1 MIIKRIELVNYCQ
14 HVHRTIDVSG
24 NLIAVVGHN
33 GVGKSN
39 FLGALQFALTGEQPD
54 KNKAELL
61 HWGAKEGYVVL
72 DFEQDGKPGR
82 IERYVSSNKVTLE
95 YDGTTTSGI
104 TNVAKEMETRLHF
117 DKDLVK
123 QSVFVRQTEVDT
135 IISAKTDKRDRE
147 IAFQKLLGIDAAKIH
162 KNLTD
167 WMYTATK
174 PVNYDIQLTEAARKL
189 GEAEARKATLDA
201 EAQAAEAALAEFGE
215 VDESQSANFGKAI
228 AAVTR
233 VLQGK
238 SDVEA
243 CAQKVTERAKALDA
257 AKAAA
262 DQGGANPGY
271 DLASLTGQEAVLVDE
286 LRKIRAKAAAQ
297 SAADEAQKAYD
308 AAHGAAHPTAEEIAE
323 ASVEIERAQAE
334 LATIRSEKALREKS
348 VAALDGAGPTCPV
361 CGKPLDAG
369 MVDAMKKE
377 LADLRE
383 REAKAL
389 PLLQDAQTR
398 LFMRRQQLEQWQ
410 RNDAAAQAKLASAKA
425 ALDAV
430 EPTELTEERANAVMA
445 KVRAEMQAQRE
456 YDARAAEHKK
466 AVADAELWFNA
477 AHRAR
482 TDAIARLAEA
492 EAEAKKLCGDEAA
505 ADWTQ
510 AQATLES
517 LVAETDRRRAKHTE
531 LRMAATRAAAVR
543 DEAANTVE
551 SMKQTVASL
560 KEAQAVQ
567 DRLAKRLAVLERVRD
582 WFHYTNGPRILVT
595 QVLAALT
602 DDVNRFL
609 GNFTAPFVVVP
620 DQAQVGFR
628 VEFTDGRDRPPE
640 PPGTDVLSGGERVQ
654 LAVAFRLAIYAMFA
668 GKLGLLSLD
677 EPTAYLDESNVD
689 RFGLLLTKVR
699 DIARNMNTQMFM
711 ATHERPVIPYMDA
724 VIELDDDAEAI
735 RAAA

>member
-14 HVHRTIDVSG
+14 HTRREIVISG
-24 NLIAVVGHN
+24 NLVAVVGRN

-39 FLGALQFALTGEQPD
+39 FLGALQFALTGEQPG
-54 KNKAELL
+54 KNKADLL
-61 HWGAKEGYVVL
+61 HWGAKEGHVL
-72 DFEQDGKPGR
+72 LEFEQDGKPGR
-82 IERYVSSNKVTLE
+82 IERSVSSNKVTLE
-95 YDGTTTSGI
+95 YDGTTTAGI
-104 TNVAKEMETRLHF
+104 TNVAKEMETRLHM

-123 QSVFVRQTEVDT
+123 QSVFVRQTEIDA

-147 IAFQKLLGIDAAKIH
+147 IAFQKLLGLDAAKIH

-167 WMYTATK
+167 WLYAAAK
-174 PVNYDIQLTEAARKL
+174 PVNYDIQLTEANQRL
-189 GEAEARKATLDA
+189 GELEARMAAAGEEVK
-201 EAQAAEAALAEFGE
+201 AAEAALAEFGE

-228 AAVTR
+228 AAVAR

-308 AAHGAAHPTAEEIAE
+308 VAHGAAHPAAEEIAE
-323 ASVEIERAQAE
+323 ASVEIEQAQAE

-430 EPTELTEERANAVMA
+430 EPVELTEERVNEVMA
-445 KVRAEMQAQRE
+445 KVRTEMQAQRE
-456 YDARAAEHKK
+456 YDARAAERKK

-477 AHRAR
+477 AHRAHK
-482 TDAIARLAEA
+482 DAVARLAEA
-492 EAEAKKLCGDEAA
+492 EDEARKLCGDEAA

-531 LRMAATRAAAVR
+531 LQMAVTRAAATR
-543 DEAANTVE
+543 DEIVRSLSTLGE
-551 SMKQTVASL
+551 TVASL
-560 KEAQAVQ
+560 RKAQEEQ
-567 DRLAKRLAVLERVRD
+567 DRLAKRLQVAERVKD
-582 WFHYTNGPRILVT
+582 WFHYTNGPRLLVT
-595 QVLAALT
+595 QVLGALT
-602 DDVNRFL
+602 DDINRLL

-620 DQAQVGFR
+620 DPEQVGFK
-628 VEFTDGRDRPPE
+628 VEFTDGRDRPEE
-640 PPGTDVLSGGERVQ
+640 PPDTSVLSGGERVQ
-654 LAVAFRLAIYAMFA
+654 LAVAFRLAIYGMFA

-689 RFGLLLTKVR
+689 RFGVLLTKIREV
-699 DIARNMNTQMFM
+699 AKNMNTQMLL
-711 ATHERPVIPYMDA
+711 ATHEASVIPYMDS
-724 VIELDDDAEAI
+724 VINLNE
-735 RAAA
+735 

>member
-14 HVHRTIDVSG
+14 HTHREIAISG
-24 NLIAVVGHN
+24 NLVAVVGHN

-54 KNKAELL
+54 KNKAGLL
-61 HWGAKEGYVVL
+61 HWGAKEGHVVL
-72 DFEQDGKPGR
+72 EFEQDGKPGR
-82 IERYVSSNKVTLE
+82 IERSVSSNKVTLE
-95 YDGTTTSGI
+95 YDGTTTAGI
-104 TNVAKEMETRLHF
+104 TNVAKEMETRLHM

-123 QSVFVRQTEVDT
+123 QSVFVRQTEIDA

-147 IAFQKLLGIDAAKIH
+147 VAFQKLLGLDAAKIH

-167 WMYTATK
+167 WLYAAAK
-174 PVNYDIQLTEAARKL
+174 PVNYDIQLTEANARL
-189 GEAEARKATLDA
+189 GELETRMAAAGEEVK
-201 EAQAAEAALAEFGE
+201 AAEAALADFGV

-228 AAVTR
+228 AAIAR

-286 LRKIRAKAAAQ
+286 LRKIHAKAAAQ

-308 AAHGAAHPTAEEIAE
+308 VAHGATHPTAEEIAE
-323 ASVEIERAQAE
+323 VSVEIEQAQAE

-348 VAALDGAGPTCPV
+348 VAALDGAGPACPV

-383 REAKAL
+383 REARSL
-389 PLLQDAQTR
+389 PLLQDAQSR

-410 RNDAAAQAKLASAKA
+410 RNDAAAQAKLVSAKA

-430 EPTELTEERANAVMA
+430 EPTELTEERANKAMA
-445 KVRAEMQAQRE
+445 KVRLDMQAQRE
-456 YDARAAEHKK
+456 YDARAAERKK

-477 AHRAR
+477 AHRAHK
-482 TDAIARLAEA
+482 DAVARLAEA
-492 EAEAKKLCGDEAA
+492 EDEARKLCGDEAA

-531 LRMAATRAAAVR
+531 LQMAVTRATATHDEIVR
-543 DEAANTVE
+543 SLSTLSE
-551 SMKQTVASL
+551 TVASL
-560 KEAQAVQ
+560 RKAQEEQ
-567 DRLAKRLAVLERVRD
+567 DRLAKRLQVAERVKD

-595 QVLAALT
+595 QVLGVLT
-602 DDVNRFL
+602 DDINRLL

-620 DQAQVGFR
+620 DPEQVGFK

-640 PPGTDVLSGGERVQ
+640 PPDTSVLSGGERVQ
-654 LAVAFRLAIYAMFA
+654 LAVAFRLAIYGMFA

-689 RFGLLLTKVR
+689 RFGVLLTKIREV
-699 DIARNMNTQMFM
+699 AKNMNTQMLL
-711 ATHERPVIPYMDA
+711 ATHEASVIPYMDS
-724 VIELDDDAEAI
+724 VINLNE
-735 RAAA
+735 

>member
-14 HVHRTIDVSG
+14 HTRREIVISG
-24 NLIAVVGHN
+24 NLVAVVGHN

-39 FLGALQFALTGEQPD
+39 FLGALQFALTGEQPG
-54 KNKAELL
+54 KNKADLL
-61 HWGAKEGYVVL
+61 HWGAKEGHVVL
-72 DFEQDGKPGR
+72 EFEQDGKPGR
-82 IERYVSSNKVTLE
+82 IERSVSSNKVTLE

-104 TNVAKEMETRLHF
+104 TNVAKEMETRLHM
-117 DKDLVK
+117 DKDLVR
-123 QSVFVRQTEVDT
+123 QSVFVRQTEIDA
-135 IISAKTDKRDRE
+135 IISAKTEKRDRE
-147 IAFQKLLGIDAAKIH
+147 VAFQKLLGLDAAKIH

-167 WMYTATK
+167 WLYTAAK
-174 PVNYDIQLTEAARKL
+174 PVNYDIQLTEANQRL
-189 GEAEARKATLDA
+189 GELETRMTAAEEEVKAT
-201 EAQAAEAALAEFGE
+201 EAALADFGV

-228 AAVTR
+228 AAVAR

-243 CAQKVTERAKALDA
+243 CAQKVTERAKALDVA
-257 AKAAA
+257 NAAA

-271 DLASLTGQEAVLVDE
+271 DLAALTGQEAVLVDE

-297 SAADEAQKAYD
+297 SAVDEAQKAYD
-308 AAHGAAHPTAEEIAE
+308 IAHGATHPTAEEIAE
-323 ASVEIERAQAE
+323 VSVEIEQAQAE

-348 VAALDGAGPTCPV
+348 VAALDGAGPACPV

-383 REAKAL
+383 REARSL
-389 PLLQDAQTR
+389 PLLQDAQSR

-430 EPTELTEERANAVMA
+430 EPAELTEERVNTVMA
-445 KVRAEMQAQRE
+445 KVRTEMQVQRE
-456 YDARAAEHKK
+456 YDARAAERKK

-477 AHRAR
+477 AHRAHK
-482 TDAIARLAEA
+482 DAVARLAEA
-492 EAEAKKLCGDEAA
+492 EAEARKLCGDEAA

-531 LRMAATRAAAVR
+531 LQMAVTRATATRDEIVR
-543 DEAANTVE
+543 SLSTLSE
-551 SMKQTVASL
+551 TVASL
-560 KEAQAVQ
+560 RKAQEEQ
-567 DRLAKRLAVLERVRD
+567 DRLAKRLQVAERVKD

-595 QVLAALT
+595 QVLGVLT
-602 DDVNRFL
+602 DDINRLL

-620 DQAQVGFR
+620 DPEQVGFK

-640 PPGTDVLSGGERVQ
+640 PPDTSVLSGGERVQ
-654 LAVAFRLAIYAMFA
+654 LAVAFRLAIYGMFA

-689 RFGLLLTKVR
+689 RFGVLLTKIREV
-699 DIARNMNTQMFM
+699 AKNMNTQMLL
-711 ATHERPVIPYMDA
+711 ATHEASVIPYMDS
-724 VIELDDDAEAI
+724 VINLNE
-735 RAAA
+735 

>member
-14 HVHRTIDVSG
+14 HTRREIVISG
-24 NLIAVVGHN
+24 NLVAVVGHN

-39 FLGALQFALTGEQPD
+39 FLGALQFALTGEQPG
-54 KNKAELL
+54 KNKADLL
-61 HWGAKEGYVVL
+61 HWGAKEGHVVL
-72 DFEQDGKPGR
+72 EFEQDGKPGR
-82 IERYVSSNKVTLE
+82 IERSVSSNKVTLE
-95 YDGTTTSGI
+95 YDGTTTAGI
-104 TNVAKEMETRLHF
+104 TNVAKEMETRLHM
-117 DKDLVK
+117 DKDLVR
-123 QSVFVRQTEVDT
+123 QSVFVRQTEIDA
-135 IISAKTDKRDRE
+135 IISAKTEKRDRE
-147 IAFQKLLGIDAAKIH
+147 VAFQKLLGLDAAKIH

-167 WMYTATK
+167 WLYTAAK
-174 PVNYDIQLTEAARKL
+174 PVNYDIQLTEANQRL
-189 GEAEARKATLDA
+189 GELETRMTAAEEEVKAT
-201 EAQAAEAALAEFGE
+201 EAALADFGA
-215 VDESQSANFGKAI
+215 VDESQSANLGKAI
-228 AAVTR
+228 AAVAR

-257 AKAAA
+257 ANAAA

-271 DLASLTGQEAVLVDE
+271 DLAALTGQEAVLVDE

-297 SAADEAQKAYD
+297 GAVDEAQKAYD
-308 AAHGAAHPTAEEIAE
+308 IAHGATHPTAEEIAE
-323 ASVEIERAQAE
+323 VSVEIEQAQAE

-348 VAALDGAGPTCPV
+348 VAALDGAGPACPV

-383 REAKAL
+383 REARSL
-389 PLLQDAQTR
+389 PLLQDAQSR

-430 EPTELTEERANAVMA
+430 EPAELTEERVNTVMA
-445 KVRAEMQAQRE
+445 KVRTEMQMQRE
-456 YDARAAEHKK
+456 YDARAAERKK

-477 AHRAR
+477 AHRAHK
-482 TDAIARLAEA
+482 DAVARLAEA
-492 EAEAKKLCGDEAA
+492 EAEARKLCGDEAA

-531 LRMAATRAAAVR
+531 LQMAVTRATATRDEIVR
-543 DEAANTVE
+543 SLSTLSE
-551 SMKQTVASL
+551 TVASL
-560 KEAQAVQ
+560 RKAQEEQ
-567 DRLAKRLAVLERVRD
+567 DRLAKRLQVAERVKD

-595 QVLAALT
+595 QVLGVLT
-602 DDVNRFL
+602 DDINRLL

-620 DQAQVGFR
+620 DPEQVGFR

-640 PPGTDVLSGGERVQ
+640 PPDTSVLSGGERVQ
-654 LAVAFRLAIYAMFA
+654 LAVAFRLAIYGMFA

-689 RFGLLLTKVR
+689 RFGVLLTKIREV
-699 DIARNMNTQMFM
+699 AKNMNTQMLL
-711 ATHERPVIPYMDA
+711 ATHEASVIPYMDS
-724 VIELDDDAEAI
+724 VINLNE
-735 RAAA
+735 

>member
-14 HVHRTIDVSG
+14 HAHREIAISG
-24 NLIAVVGHN
+24 NLVAVVGHN

-39 FLGALQFALTGEQPD
+39 FLGALQFALTGEQPG
-54 KNKAELL
+54 KNKADLL
-61 HWGAKEGYVVL
+61 HWGAKEGHVVL
-72 DFEQDGKPGR
+72 EFEQDGKPGR
-82 IERYVSSNKVTLE
+82 IERSVSSNKVTLE
-95 YDGTTTSGI
+95 YDGTTTAGI
-104 TNVAKEMETRLHF
+104 TNVAKEMETRLHM
-117 DKDLVK
+117 DKDLVR
-123 QSVFVRQTEVDT
+123 QSVFVRQTEIDA

-147 IAFQKLLGIDAAKIH
+147 VAFQKLLGLDAAKIH

-167 WMYTATK
+167 WLYTAAK
-174 PVNYDIQLTEAARKL
+174 PVNYDIQLTEANQRL
-189 GEAEARKATLDA
+189 GELEARMAAAGEEVK
-201 EAQAAEAALAEFGE
+201 AAEAALAEFGA

-228 AAVTR
+228 AAVAR

-257 AKAAA
+257 AKTAA
-262 DQGGANPGY
+262 DEGGANPGY
-271 DLASLTGQEAVLVDE
+271 DLAALTGQEAVLLDE
-286 LRKIRAKAAAQ
+286 LRKLKNHAEAKIAVDRAQ
-297 SAADEAQKAYD
+297 EAYD
-308 AAHGAAHPTAEEIAE
+308 TAHGAAHPTAEEIAE

-348 VAALDGAGPTCPV
+348 VAALDGAGPACPV

-430 EPTELTEERANAVMA
+430 EPSQLTKDRAESVLA
-445 KVRAEMQAQRE
+445 KVRTEMQAQRE
-456 YDARAAEHKK
+456 YDARAAERKK

-477 AHRAR
+477 AHRAHK
-482 TDAIARLAEA
+482 DAVARLAEA
-492 EAEAKKLCGDEAA
+492 EAEARKLCGDEAA

-531 LRMAATRAAAVR
+531 LQMAVTRATATRDEIVR
-543 DEAANTVE
+543 SLSTLGE
-551 SMKQTVASL
+551 TVASL
-560 KEAQAVQ
+560 RKAQEEQ
-567 DRLAKRLAVLERVRD
+567 DRLAKRLQVAERVKD

-595 QVLAALT
+595 QVLGALT
-602 DDVNRFL
+602 DDINRLL

-620 DQAQVGFR
+620 DPEQVGFK

-640 PPGTDVLSGGERVQ
+640 PPDTSVLSGGERVQ
-654 LAVAFRLAIYAMFA
+654 LAVAFRLAIYGMFA

-689 RFGLLLTKVR
+689 RFGVLLTKIREV
-699 DIARNMNTQMFM
+699 AKNMNTQMLL
-711 ATHERPVIPYMDA
+711 ATHEASVIPYMDS
-724 VIELDDDAEAI
+724 VINLNE
-735 RAAA
+735 

>member
-14 HVHRTIDVSG
+14 HTRREIVISG
-24 NLIAVVGHN
+24 NLVAVVGHN

-39 FLGALQFALTGEQPD
+39 FLGALQFALTGEQPG
-54 KNKAELL
+54 KNKADLL
-61 HWGAKEGYVVL
+61 HWGAKEGHVVL
-72 DFEQDGKPGR
+72 EFEQDGKPGR
-82 IERYVSSNKVTLE
+82 IERSVSSNKVTLE

-104 TNVAKEMETRLHF
+104 TNVAKEMETRLHM
-117 DKDLVK
+117 DKDLVR
-123 QSVFVRQTEVDT
+123 QSVFVRQTEIDA
-135 IISAKTDKRDRE
+135 IISAKTEKRDRE
-147 IAFQKLLGIDAAKIH
+147 VAFQKLLGLDAAKIH

-167 WMYTATK
+167 WLYTAAK
-174 PVNYDIQLTEAARKL
+174 PVNYDIQLTEANQRL
-189 GEAEARKATLDA
+189 GELETRMTAAEEEVKAT
-201 EAQAAEAALAEFGE
+201 EAALADFGA

-228 AAVTR
+228 AAVAR

-257 AKAAA
+257 ANAAA

-271 DLASLTGQEAVLVDE
+271 DLAALTGQEAVLVDE

-297 SAADEAQKAYD
+297 SAVDEAQKAYD
-308 AAHGAAHPTAEEIAE
+308 IAHGATHPTAEEIAE
-323 ASVEIERAQAE
+323 VSVEIEQAQAE

-348 VAALDGAGPTCPV
+348 VAALDGAGPACPV

-383 REAKAL
+383 REARSL
-389 PLLQDAQTR
+389 PLLQDAQSR
-398 LFMRRQQLEQWQ
+398 LFMRRRQLEQWQ

-430 EPTELTEERANAVMA
+430 EPAELTEERVNTVMA
-445 KVRAEMQAQRE
+445 KVRTEMQVQRE
-456 YDARAAEHKK
+456 YDARAAERKK

-477 AHRAR
+477 AHRAHK
-482 TDAIARLAEA
+482 DAVARLAEA
-492 EAEAKKLCGDEAA
+492 EAEARKLCGDEAA

-531 LRMAATRAAAVR
+531 LQMAVTRATATRDEIVR
-543 DEAANTVE
+543 SLSTLSE
-551 SMKQTVASL
+551 TVASL
-560 KEAQAVQ
+560 RKAQEEQ
-567 DRLAKRLAVLERVRD
+567 DRLAKRLQVAERVKD

-595 QVLAALT
+595 QVLGVLT
-602 DDVNRFL
+602 DDINRLL

-620 DQAQVGFR
+620 DPEQVGFK

-640 PPGTDVLSGGERVQ
+640 PPDTSVLSGGERVQ
-654 LAVAFRLAIYAMFA
+654 LAVAFRLAIYGMFA

-677 EPTAYLDESNVD
+677 EPTAYLDDSNVD
-689 RFGLLLTKVR
+689 RFGVLLTKVR
-699 DIARNMNTQMFM
+699 EIARNMNTQVFM
-711 ATHERPVIPYMDA
+711 ATHERAVIPHMDS
-724 VIELDDDAEAI
+724 VIDLN
-735 RAAA
+735 

>member
-14 HVHRTIDVSG
+14 HTHREIAISG
-24 NLIAVVGHN
+24 NLVAVVGHN

-39 FLGALQFALTGEQPD
+39 FLGALQFALTGEQPG
-54 KNKAELL
+54 KNKADLL
-61 HWGAKEGYVVL
+61 HWGAKEGHVVL
-72 DFEQDGKPGR
+72 EFEQDGKPGR
-82 IERYVSSNKVTLE
+82 IERSVSSNKVTLE
-95 YDGTTTSGI
+95 YDGTTTAGI
-104 TNVAKEMETRLHF
+104 TNVAKEMETRLHM
-117 DKDLVK
+117 DKDLVR
-123 QSVFVRQTEVDT
+123 QSVFVRQTEIDA
-135 IISAKTDKRDRE
+135 IISAKTEKRDRE
-147 IAFQKLLGIDAAKIH
+147 VAFQKLLGLDAAKIH

-167 WMYTATK
+167 WLYAAAK
-174 PVNYDIQLTEAARKL
+174 PVNYDIQLTEANARL
-189 GEAEARKATLDA
+189 GELETRMAAAGEEVK
-201 EAQAAEAALAEFGE
+201 AAEAALADFGV

-228 AAVTR
+228 AAIAR

-271 DLASLTGQEAVLVDE
+271 DLAALTGQEAVLLDE
-286 LRKIRAKAAAQ
+286 LRKLKNHAAAKI
-297 SAADEAQKAYD
+297 AVDRAQEAYD
-308 AAHGAAHPTAEEIAE
+308 AVAAAPHPTHPELAE
-323 ASVEIERAQAE
+323 ASGGVATLQAA
-334 LATIRSEKALREKS
+334 LATARSEKALRAKS
-348 VAALDGAGPTCPV
+348 VSALNGATSTCPV

-369 MVDAMKKE
+369 MVEHMREE
-377 LADLRE
+377 LATLTEQERSIEADLQ
-383 REAKAL
+383 KATANAAE
-389 PLLQDAQTR
+389 LQGKATGW
-398 LFMRRQQLEQWQ
+398 EQ
-410 RNDAAAQAKLASAKA
+410 AAAVAQAKLASAKEALA
-425 ALDAV
+425 AADAEPSQLTKDRAESVLD
-430 EPTELTEERANAVMA
+430 

-456 YDARAAEHKK
+456 YDARSAERKK

-531 LRMAATRAAAVR
+531 LQMAVTRATATRDEIVR
-543 DEAANTVE
+543 SLSTLGE
-551 SMKQTVASL
+551 TVASL
-560 KEAQAVQ
+560 RKAQEEQ
-567 DRLAKRLAVLERVRD
+567 DRLAKRLQVAERVKD

-595 QVLAALT
+595 QVLGVLT
-602 DDVNRFL
+602 DDINRLL

-620 DQAQVGFR
+620 DPEQVGFK

-640 PPGTDVLSGGERVQ
+640 PPDTSVLSGGERVQ
-654 LAVAFRLAIYAMFA
+654 LAVAFRLAIYGMFA

-689 RFGLLLTKVR
+689 RFGVLLTKIREV
-699 DIARNMNTQMFM
+699 AKNMNTQMLL
-711 ATHERPVIPYMDA
+711 ATHEASVIPYMDS
-724 VIELDDDAEAI
+724 VINLNE
-735 RAAA
+735 

>member
-1 MIIKRIELVNYCQ
+1 MREAPYTYC
-14 HVHRTIDVSG
+14 
-24 NLIAVVGHN
+24 VGRRNCYLTHN
-33 GVGKSN
+33 CGKSN
-39 FLGALQFALTGEQPD
+39 FLGALQFALTGEQPG
-54 KNKAELL
+54 KNKADLL
-61 HWGAKEGYVVL
+61 HWGAKEGHVL
-72 DFEQDGKPGR
+72 LEFEQDGKPGR
-82 IERYVSSNKVTLE
+82 IERSVSSNKVTLE
-95 YDGTTTSGI
+95 YDGTTTAGI
-104 TNVAKEMETRLHF
+104 TNVAKEMETRLHM

-123 QSVFVRQTEVDT
+123 QSVFVRQTEIDA
-135 IISAKTDKRDRE
+135 IISTKTDKRDRE
-147 IAFQKLLGIDAAKIH
+147 IAFQKLLGLDAAKIH

-167 WMYTATK
+167 WLYAAAK
-174 PVNYDIQLTEAARKL
+174 PVNYDIQLTEANQRL
-189 GEAEARKATLDA
+189 GELEARMAAAGEEVK
-201 EAQAAEAALAEFGE
+201 AAEAALAEFGT

-228 AAVTR
+228 AAVAR

-257 AKAAA
+257 ANAAA

-308 AAHGAAHPTAEEIAE
+308 VAHGAAHPAAEDIAE
-323 ASVEIERAQAE
+323 ASVEIEQAQAE

-348 VAALDGAGPTCPV
+348 VAALDGAGPACPV

-383 REAKAL
+383 REAKVL

-410 RNDAAAQAKLASAKA
+410 RNDAAAQAKLVSAKA

-430 EPTELTEERANAVMA
+430 EPVELTEERVNEVMA
-445 KVRAEMQAQRE
+445 KVRTEMQAQRE
-456 YDARAAEHKK
+456 YDARAAERKK

-477 AHRAR
+477 AHRAHK
-482 TDAIARLAEA
+482 DAVARLAEA
-492 EAEAKKLCGDEAA
+492 EDEARKLCGDEAA

-531 LRMAATRAAAVR
+531 LQMAVTRAAATR
-543 DEAANTVE
+543 DEIVRSLSTLGE
-551 SMKQTVASL
+551 TVASL
-560 KEAQAVQ
+560 RKAQEEQ
-567 DRLAKRLAVLERVRD
+567 DRLAKRLQVAERVKD

-595 QVLAALT
+595 QVLGALT
-602 DDVNRFL
+602 DDINRLL

-620 DQAQVGFR
+620 DPEQVGFK

-640 PPGTDVLSGGERVQ
+640 PPDTSVLSGGERVQ
-654 LAVAFRLAIYAMFA
+654 LAVAFRLAIYGMFA

-689 RFGLLLTKVR
+689 RFGVLLTKIREV
-699 DIARNMNTQMFM
+699 AKNMNTQMLL
-711 ATHERPVIPYMDA
+711 ATHEASVIPYMDS
-724 VIELDDDAEAI
+724 VINLNE
-735 RAAA
+735 

>member
-14 HVHRTIDVSG
+14 HTRREIVISG
-24 NLIAVVGHN
+24 NLVAVVGHN

-39 FLGALQFALTGEQPD
+39 FLGALQFALTGEQPG
-54 KNKAELL
+54 KNKADLL
-61 HWGAKEGYVVL
+61 HWGAKEGHVVL
-72 DFEQDGKPGR
+72 EFEQDGKPGR
-82 IERYVSSNKVTLE
+82 IERSVSSNKVTLE
-95 YDGTTTSGI
+95 YDGTTTAGI
-104 TNVAKEMETRLHF
+104 TNVAKEMETRLHM
-117 DKDLVK
+117 DKDLVR
-123 QSVFVRQTEVDT
+123 QSVFVRQTEIDA

-147 IAFQKLLGIDAAKIH
+147 VAFQKLLGLDAAKIH

-167 WMYTATK
+167 WLYAAAK
-174 PVNYDIQLTEAARKL
+174 PVNYDIQLTEANQRL
-189 GEAEARKATLDA
+189 GELEARMTAAGEEVK
-201 EAQAAEAALAEFGE
+201 AAEAALADFGA

-228 AAVTR
+228 AAVAR

-257 AKAAA
+257 ANAAA

-271 DLASLTGQEAVLVDE
+271 DLAALTGQEAVLVDE

-297 SAADEAQKAYD
+297 GAADEAQKAYD
-308 AAHGAAHPTAEEIAE
+308 AAHGAVHPTAEEIAE

-348 VAALDGAGPTCPV
+348 VAALDGAGPACPV

-383 REAKAL
+383 REARSL
-389 PLLQDAQTR
+389 PRLQDAQTR
-398 LFMRRQQLEQWQ
+398 LFMRRRQLEQWQ

-430 EPTELTEERANAVMA
+430 EPAELTEERVNEVMA
-445 KVRAEMQAQRE
+445 KVRTEMQAQRE
-456 YDARAAEHKK
+456 YDARAAERKK

-477 AHRAR
+477 AHRAHK
-482 TDAIARLAEA
+482 DAVARLAEA
-492 EAEAKKLCGDEAA
+492 EAEARKLCGDEAA

-531 LRMAATRAAAVR
+531 LQMAVTRATATRDEIVR
-543 DEAANTVE
+543 SLSTLGE
-551 SMKQTVASL
+551 TVASL
-560 KEAQAVQ
+560 RKAQEEQ
-567 DRLAKRLAVLERVRD
+567 DRLAKRLQVAERVKD

-595 QVLAALT
+595 QVLGVLT
-602 DDVNRFL
+602 DDINRLL

-620 DQAQVGFR
+620 DPEQVGFK

-640 PPGTDVLSGGERVQ
+640 PPDTSVLSGGERVQ
-654 LAVAFRLAIYAMFA
+654 LAVAFRLAIYGMFA

-689 RFGLLLTKVR
+689 RFGVLLTKIREV
-699 DIARNMNTQMFM
+699 AKNMNTQMLL
-711 ATHERPVIPYMDA
+711 ATHEASVIPYMDS
-724 VIELDDDAEAI
+724 VINLNE
-735 RAAA
+735 

>member
-1 MIIKRIELVNYCQ
+1 MREAPYTYC
-14 HVHRTIDVSG
+14 
-24 NLIAVVGHN
+24 VGRRNCYLTHN
-33 GVGKSN
+33 CGKSN
-39 FLGALQFALTGEQPD
+39 FLGALQFALTGEQPG
-54 KNKAELL
+54 KNKADLL
-61 HWGAKEGYVVL
+61 HWGAKEGHVL
-72 DFEQDGKPGR
+72 LEFEQDGKPGR
-82 IERYVSSNKVTLE
+82 IERSVSSNKVTLE
-95 YDGTTTSGI
+95 YDGTTTAGI
-104 TNVAKEMETRLHF
+104 TNVAKEMETRLHM

-123 QSVFVRQTEVDT
+123 QSVFVRQTEIDA
-135 IISAKTDKRDRE
+135 IISTKTDKRDRE
-147 IAFQKLLGIDAAKIH
+147 IAFQKLLGLDAAKIH

-167 WMYTATK
+167 WLYAAAK
-174 PVNYDIQLTEAARKL
+174 PVNYDIQLTEANQRL
-189 GEAEARKATLDA
+189 GELEARMAAAGEEVK
-201 EAQAAEAALAEFGE
+201 AAEAALAEFGT

-228 AAVTR
+228 AAVAR

-257 AKAAA
+257 ANAAA

-308 AAHGAAHPTAEEIAE
+308 VAHGAAHPAAEDIAE
-323 ASVEIERAQAE
+323 ASVEIEQAQAE

-348 VAALDGAGPTCPV
+348 VAALDGAGPACPV

-430 EPTELTEERANAVMA
+430 EPVELTEERVNEVMA
-445 KVRAEMQAQRE
+445 KVRTEMQAQRE
-456 YDARAAEHKK
+456 YDARAAERKK

-477 AHRAR
+477 AHRAHK
-482 TDAIARLAEA
+482 DAVARLAEA
-492 EAEAKKLCGDEAA
+492 EAEARKLCGDEAA

-531 LRMAATRAAAVR
+531 LQMAVTRAAATR
-543 DEAANTVE
+543 DEIVRSLSTLGE
-551 SMKQTVASL
+551 TVASL
-560 KEAQAVQ
+560 RKAQEEQ
-567 DRLAKRLAVLERVRD
+567 DRLAKRLQVAERVKD

-595 QVLAALT
+595 QVLGALT
-602 DDVNRFL
+602 DDINRLL

-620 DQAQVGFR
+620 DPEQVGFK

-640 PPGTDVLSGGERVQ
+640 PPDTSVLSGGERVQ
-654 LAVAFRLAIYAMFA
+654 LAVAFRLAIYGMFA

-689 RFGLLLTKVR
+689 RFGVLLTKIREV
-699 DIARNMNTQMFM
+699 AKNMNTQMLL
-711 ATHERPVIPYMDA
+711 ATHEASVIPYMDS
-724 VIELDDDAEAI
+724 VINLNE
-735 RAAA
+735 

>member
-1 MIIKRIELVNYCQ
+1 MIIRRIELVNYCQ
-14 HVHRTIDVSG
+14 HTHREIVISG
-24 NLIAVVGHN
+24 NLVAVVGHN

-39 FLGALQFALTGEQPD
+39 FLGALQFALTGEQPG
-54 KNKAELL
+54 KNKADLL
-61 HWGAKEGYVVL
+61 HWGAKEGHVVL
-72 DFEQDGKPGR
+72 EFEQDGKPGR
-82 IERYVSSNKVTLE
+82 IERSVSSNKVTLE
-95 YDGTTTSGI
+95 YDGTTTAGI
-104 TNVAKEMETRLHF
+104 TNVAKEMETRLHM

-123 QSVFVRQTEVDT
+123 QSVFVRQTEIDA
-135 IISAKTDKRDRE
+135 IISAKTEKRDRE
-147 IAFQKLLGIDAAKIH
+147 VAFQKLLGLDAAKIH

-167 WMYTATK
+167 WLYAAAK
-174 PVNYDIQLTEAARKL
+174 PANYDIQLTEANQRL
-189 GEAEARKATLDA
+189 GELETRMAAAGEEVK
-201 EAQAAEAALAEFGE
+201 AAEAALAEFGA

-228 AAVTR
+228 AAVAR

-238 SDVEA
+238 SDVES

-271 DLASLTGQEAVLVDE
+271 DLASLTGQEAVLVDA
-286 LRKIRAKAAAQ
+286 LRKIHAKAAAEQ
-297 SAADEAQKAYD
+297 AFGEAQKAYD
-308 AAHGAAHPTAEEIAE
+308 AAHGAPHPAAEEIA
-323 ASVEIERAQAE
+323 AANAEIEQAQAE

-348 VAALDGAGPTCPV
+348 VAALDGAGPACPV

-430 EPTELTEERANAVMA
+430 EPAELTEERVNTVMA
-445 KVRAEMQAQRE
+445 KVRAEMQVQRE
-456 YDARAAEHKK
+456 YDARSAERKK

-492 EAEAKKLCGDEAA
+492 EAEAKKLCGEEAA
-505 ADWTQ
+505 VDWTQ

-517 LVAETDRRRAKHTE
+517 LVAETDRRRAQHTQ
-531 LRMAATRAAAVR
+531 LQMAVTRAVATRDEIVR
-543 DEAANTVE
+543 SLETLSE
-551 SMKQTVASL
+551 TVASL
-560 KEAQAVQ
+560 RKAQEEQ
-567 DRLAKRLAVLERVRD
+567 DRLAKRLQVAERVKD

-595 QVLAALT
+595 QVLGALT
-602 DDVNRFL
+602 DDINRLL

-620 DQAQVGFR
+620 DPEQVGFK
-628 VEFTDGRDRPPE
+628 VEFTDGRDCPPQ
-640 PPGTDVLSGGERVQ
+640 PPDTSVLSGGERVQ

-677 EPTAYLDESNVD
+677 EPTAYLDEGNVD
-689 RFGLLLTKVR
+689 RFGVLLTKIREV
-699 DIARNMNTQMFM
+699 AKNMNTQVLL
-711 ATHERPVIPYMDA
+711 ATHEASVIPYMDS
-724 VIELDDDAEAI
+724 VINLNE
-735 RAAA
+735 